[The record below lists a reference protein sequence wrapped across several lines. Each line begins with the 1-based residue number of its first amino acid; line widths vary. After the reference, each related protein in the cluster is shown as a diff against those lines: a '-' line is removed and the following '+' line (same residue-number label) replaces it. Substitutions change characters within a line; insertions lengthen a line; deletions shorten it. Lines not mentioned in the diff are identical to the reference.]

1 MKKRFELRKS
11 IWALA
16 VIFLLAGFAT
26 ALTSE
31 RSFAQAQ
38 SFSRVDVTGN
48 QRIEASTIRNFVGL
62 DLKKPVSPGQI
73 NAAYQ
78 RLIATGLFEEVKV
91 TPRGGTLVVEVRE
104 YPTINRINFERNKR
118 IKDDKLA
125 EVIVSR
131 PRHTY
136 SPAQAEA
143 DAALIVEAYRQSGR
157 FTAEVK
163 PKIIRRSDN
172 RVDLAFEIFEGKVVE
187 IQRLSFVGNRHFSDN
202 RLRKVLA
209 TKQAGIFRAFIRAD
223 VFVADRTA
231 FDKQILTDFYF
242 ARGYVDFQVLS
253 VATEVA
259 RERDGF
265 FLTFNVREGQ
275 QYRIGKV
282 TTVSKIAEV
291 NAEAYERVSSLK
303 TGTVYSPSLVEVS
316 LDRMEALATKNGLN
330 FVRITPVI
338 VQNDK
343 NLTLDIEMIIERGP
357 RIFVERIDIEG
368 NDTTLDRVI
377 RREFDTVEGDPFNPR
392 TIRNA
397 AQRIEALGF
406 FETAEVTAREGSAP
420 DQVVVDV
427 NVKDKPTG
435 SLSFGVTYGAS
446 GGIGGTVSLSES
458 NFLGRG
464 QFLSINLS
472 TGTSSGT
479 IGLSFGEPRL
489 LDRNV
494 RFDFDLSQSKTTQQ
508 NAYYDATIQAI
519 STTLTFPLSQ
529 NGKLAVGY
537 RYGAN
542 TISNVT
548 GITGTPATEASPILL
563 AEAAVGTRTAGS
575 INFGYTFDN
584 RSSGIRP
591 KSGIIFRL
599 TEEIAGFGGASRY
612 SKTSVLLGARA
623 TTSNEDVTFSA
634 KLEGGILTDASGAS
648 RITDRFQG
656 NGNIVRGFAVN
667 GMGPRDMAVANM
679 DALGGNMYAVARFET
694 TFPIGLPEEYGVAGG
709 LFFDIGSVWSLNATT
724 LALAPGTDAS
734 MRIRSALGFSIFWET
749 AVGPL
754 RFNFTRALS
763 RQSYDQ
769 TESFSLSI
777 GKRF

>member
-1 MKKRFELRKS
+1 MKKRFELRRFV
-11 IWALA
+11 WTLA
-16 VIFLLAGFAT
+16 VIFLLAGLAT
-26 ALTSE
+26 SFTTS

-38 SFSRVDVTGN
+38 SFGRVDVTGN

-91 TPRGGTLVVEVRE
+91 IPRGGSLVVEVRE
-104 YPTINRINFERNKR
+104 YPTINRINFEGNKR
-118 IKDDKLA
+118 VKDEKLA

-209 TKQAGIFRAFIRAD
+209 TKQAGIFRAFVKAD
-223 VFVADRTA
+223 AFVADRIA
-231 FDKQILTDFYF
+231 FDRQILTDYYF
-242 ARGYVDFQVLS
+242 ARGFVDFQVLS

-275 QYRIGKV
+275 QYRVGKV
-282 TTVSKIAEV
+282 TTVSKIAGV
-291 NAEAYERVSSLK
+291 KTDAYHKVGNLR
-303 TGTVYSPSLVEVS
+303 TGTVYSPSLVEVT

-338 VQNDK
+338 VQNDR
-343 NLTLDIEMIIERGP
+343 NLTLDVEMVIEPGP
-357 RIFVERIDIEG
+357 RVFVERIDIEG

-392 TIRNA
+392 AIRTA
-397 AQRIEALGF
+397 AQRIKALGF
-406 FETAEVTAREGSAP
+406 FETAEVTAREGTTP

-435 SLSFGVTYGAS
+435 SLSFGVNYGAS
-446 GGIGGTVSLSES
+446 GGIGGAVSLSES

-464 QFLSINLS
+464 QFLSVNLT
-472 TGTSSGT
+472 TGTSSGA
-479 IGLSFGEPRL
+479 IGLSFAEPRL

-494 RFDFDLSQSKTTQQ
+494 RFDFDLSQTKSTQQ
-508 NAYYDATIQAI
+508 NAFYDTNVQVI
-519 STTLTFPLSQ
+519 SSSLTFPLSR
-529 NGKLAVGY
+529 NGKLSVGY

-548 GITGTPATEASPILL
+548 GVASKIIIKEAD
-563 AEAAVGTRTAGS
+563 AGTRTAGS

-591 KSGIIFRL
+591 TSGIIFRL
-599 TEEIAGFGGASRY
+599 TEELAGFGGVSKY
-612 SKTSVLLGARA
+612 SKTSLLIGAR
-623 TTSNEDVTFSA
+623 TTTFNEDVSFSA
-634 KLEGGILTDASGAS
+634 ELEGGILTDASGAS

-656 NGNIVRGFAVN
+656 SGNIVRGFANN
-667 GMGPRDMAVANM
+667 GMGPRDMAVTNM
-679 DALGGNMYAVARFET
+679 DALGGNMYAVARFEA
-694 TFPIGLPEEYGVAGG
+694 TFPVGLPEEYGVAGG

-724 LALAPGTDAS
+724 LALAPGTDAG
-734 MRIRSALGFSIFWET
+734 MHIRSALGVSIFWET

-763 RQSYDQ
+763 KRSYDQ
-769 TESFSLSI
+769 TENFSLSI

>member
-1 MKKRFELRKS
+1 WDIAMKKRFELRRFV
-11 IWALA
+11 WTLA
-16 VIFLLAGFAT
+16 VIFLLAGLAT
-26 ALTSE
+26 SFTTS

-38 SFSRVDVTGN
+38 SFGRVDVTGN

-91 TPRGGTLVVEVRE
+91 IPRGGSLVVEVRE
-104 YPTINRINFERNKR
+104 YPTINRINFEGNKR
-118 IKDDKLA
+118 IKDEKLA

-209 TKQAGIFRAFIRAD
+209 TKQAGIFRAFVKAD
-223 VFVADRTA
+223 AFVADRIA
-231 FDKQILTDFYF
+231 FDRQILTDYYF
-242 ARGYVDFQVLS
+242 ARGFVDFQVLS

-275 QYRIGKV
+275 QYRVGKV
-282 TTVSKIAEV
+282 TTVSKIAGV
-291 NAEAYERVSSLK
+291 KTDAYHKVGNLR
-303 TGTVYSPSLVEVS
+303 TGTVYSPSLVEVT

-338 VQNDK
+338 VQNDR
-343 NLTLDIEMIIERGP
+343 NLTLDVEMVIEPGP
-357 RIFVERIDIEG
+357 RVFVERIDIEG

-392 TIRNA
+392 AIRTA
-397 AQRIEALGF
+397 AQRIKALGF
-406 FETAEVTAREGSAP
+406 FETAEVTAREGTTP

-435 SLSFGVTYGAS
+435 SLSFGAYYGAS
-446 GGIGGTVSLSES
+446 GGIGGAVSLSES

-464 QFLSINLS
+464 QFLSVNLT
-472 TGTSSGT
+472 TGTSSGA
-479 IGLSFGEPRL
+479 IGLSFAEPRL

-494 RFDFDLSQSKTTQQ
+494 RFDFDLSQTKSTQQ
-508 NAYYDATIQAI
+508 NAFYDTNVQVI
-519 STTLTFPLSQ
+519 SSSLTFPLSR
-529 NGKLAVGY
+529 NGKLSVGY

-548 GITGTPATEASPILL
+548 GVASKIIIKEAD
-563 AEAAVGTRTAGS
+563 AGTRTAGS

-591 KSGIIFRL
+591 TSGIIFRL
-599 TEEIAGFGGASRY
+599 TEELAGFGGVSKY
-612 SKTSVLLGARA
+612 SKTSLLIGAR
-623 TTSNEDVTFSA
+623 TTTFNEDVSFSA
-634 KLEGGILTDASGAS
+634 ELEGGILD
-648 RITDRFQG
+648 
-656 NGNIVRGFAVN
+656 
-667 GMGPRDMAVANM
+667 
-679 DALGGNMYAVARFET
+679 
-694 TFPIGLPEEYGVAGG
+694 
-709 LFFDIGSVWSLNATT
+709 
-724 LALAPGTDAS
+724 
-734 MRIRSALGFSIFWET
+734 
-749 AVGPL
+749 
-754 RFNFTRALS
+754 
-763 RQSYDQ
+763 
-769 TESFSLSI
+769 
-777 GKRF
+777 

>member
-1 MKKRFELRKS
+1 MKKRFELRRFV
-11 IWALA
+11 WTLA
-16 VIFLLAGFAT
+16 VIFLLAGLAT
-26 ALTSE
+26 SFTTS

-38 SFSRVDVTGN
+38 SFGRVDVTGN

-91 TPRGGTLVVEVRE
+91 IPRGGSLVVEVRE
-104 YPTINRINFERNKR
+104 YPTINRINFEGNKR
-118 IKDDKLA
+118 IKDEKLA

-209 TKQAGIFRAFIRAD
+209 TKQAGIFRAFVKAD
-223 VFVADRTA
+223 AFVADRIA
-231 FDKQILTDFYF
+231 FDRQILTDYYF
-242 ARGYVDFQVLS
+242 ARGFVDFQVLS

-275 QYRIGKV
+275 QYRVGKV
-282 TTVSKIAEV
+282 TTVSKIAGV
-291 NAEAYERVSSLK
+291 KTDAYHKVGNLR
-303 TGTVYSPSLVEVS
+303 TGTVYSPSLVEVT

-338 VQNDK
+338 VQNDR
-343 NLTLDIEMIIERGP
+343 NLTLDVEMVIEPGP
-357 RIFVERIDIEG
+357 RVFVERIDIEG

-392 TIRNA
+392 AIRTA
-397 AQRIEALGF
+397 AQRIKALGF
-406 FETAEVTAREGSAP
+406 FETAEVTAREGTTP

-435 SLSFGVTYGAS
+435 SLSFGVNYGAS
-446 GGIGGTVSLSES
+446 GGIGGAVSLSES

-464 QFLSINLS
+464 QFLSVNLT
-472 TGTSSGT
+472 TGTSSGA
-479 IGLSFGEPRL
+479 IGLSFAEPRL

-494 RFDFDLSQSKTTQQ
+494 RFDFDLSQTKSTQQ
-508 NAYYDATIQAI
+508 NAFYDTNVQVI
-519 STTLTFPLSQ
+519 SSSLTFPLSR
-529 NGKLAVGY
+529 NGKLSVG
-537 RYGAN
+537 
-542 TISNVT
+542 
-548 GITGTPATEASPILL
+548 
-563 AEAAVGTRTAGS
+563 
-575 INFGYTFDN
+575 
-584 RSSGIRP
+584 
-591 KSGIIFRL
+591 
-599 TEEIAGFGGASRY
+599 
-612 SKTSVLLGARA
+612 
-623 TTSNEDVTFSA
+623 
-634 KLEGGILTDASGAS
+634 
-648 RITDRFQG
+648 
-656 NGNIVRGFAVN
+656 
-667 GMGPRDMAVANM
+667 
-679 DALGGNMYAVARFET
+679 
-694 TFPIGLPEEYGVAGG
+694 
-709 LFFDIGSVWSLNATT
+709 
-724 LALAPGTDAS
+724 
-734 MRIRSALGFSIFWET
+734 
-749 AVGPL
+749 
-754 RFNFTRALS
+754 
-763 RQSYDQ
+763 
-769 TESFSLSI
+769 
-777 GKRF
+777 

>member
-1 MKKRFELRKS
+1 MKKRFELRRFV
-11 IWALA
+11 WTLA
-16 VIFLLAGFAT
+16 VIFLLAGLAT
-26 ALTSE
+26 SFTTS

-38 SFSRVDVTGN
+38 SFGRVDVTGN

-91 TPRGGTLVVEVRE
+91 IPRCGSLVVEVRE
-104 YPTINRINFERNKR
+104 YPTINRINFEGNKR
-118 IKDDKLA
+118 IKDEKLA

-209 TKQAGIFRAFIRAD
+209 TKQAGIFRAFVKAD
-223 VFVADRTA
+223 AFVADRIA
-231 FDKQILTDFYF
+231 FDRQILTDYYF
-242 ARGYVDFQVLS
+242 ARGFVDFQVLS

-275 QYRIGKV
+275 QYRVGKV
-282 TTVSKIAEV
+282 TTVSKIAGV
-291 NAEAYERVSSLK
+291 KTDAYHKVGNLR
-303 TGTVYSPSLVEVS
+303 TGTVYSPSLVEVT

-338 VQNDK
+338 VQNDR
-343 NLTLDIEMIIERGP
+343 NLTLDVEMVIEPGP
-357 RIFVERIDIEG
+357 RVFVERIDIEG

-392 TIRNA
+392 AILTA
-397 AQRIEALGF
+397 AQRIKALGF
-406 FETAEVTAREGSAP
+406 FETAEVTAREGTTP

-435 SLSFGVTYGAS
+435 SLSFGAYYGAS

-464 QFLSINLS
+464 QFLSVNLT
-472 TGTSSGT
+472 TGTSSGA
-479 IGLSFGEPRL
+479 IGLSFAEPRL

-494 RFDFDLSQSKTTQQ
+494 RFDFDISQTKSTQQ
-508 NAYYDATIQAI
+508 NAFYDTNVQVI
-519 STTLTFPLSQ
+519 SSSLTFPLSR
-529 NGKLAVGY
+529 NGKLSVGY

-548 GITGTPATEASPILL
+548 GVASKIIIKEAD
-563 AEAAVGTRTAGS
+563 AGTRTAG
-575 INFGYTFDN
+575 
-584 RSSGIRP
+584 
-591 KSGIIFRL
+591 
-599 TEEIAGFGGASRY
+599 
-612 SKTSVLLGARA
+612 
-623 TTSNEDVTFSA
+623 
-634 KLEGGILTDASGAS
+634 
-648 RITDRFQG
+648 
-656 NGNIVRGFAVN
+656 
-667 GMGPRDMAVANM
+667 
-679 DALGGNMYAVARFET
+679 
-694 TFPIGLPEEYGVAGG
+694 
-709 LFFDIGSVWSLNATT
+709 
-724 LALAPGTDAS
+724 
-734 MRIRSALGFSIFWET
+734 
-749 AVGPL
+749 
-754 RFNFTRALS
+754 
-763 RQSYDQ
+763 
-769 TESFSLSI
+769 
-777 GKRF
+777 